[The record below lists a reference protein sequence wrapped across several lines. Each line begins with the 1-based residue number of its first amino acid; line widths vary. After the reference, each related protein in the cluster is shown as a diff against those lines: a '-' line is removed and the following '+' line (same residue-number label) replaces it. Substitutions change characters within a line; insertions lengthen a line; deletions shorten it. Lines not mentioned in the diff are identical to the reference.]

1 MSGEVDLAA
10 ETQKLN
16 VRVIPSLGLVTP
28 VVGIASMIANQE
40 LKDPFDQVVSSEYNV
55 TGTWADP
62 LITEVVR

>member
-16 VRVIPSLGLVTP
+16 VKVIPSLGLVTP
-28 VVGIASMIANQE
+28 VVGIASMIVNQE
-40 LKDPFDQVVSSEYNV
+40 LKDPFDQVVSREYNV